1 VTQVENV
8 LFKLQIDIQEWARRR
23 SENKEMQIDE
33 RKALAL
39 ATLDAF
45 ARHLDKRHINGDAGG
60 LLQFYNERYL
70 YHRRALAEDRAI
82 RKRQN
87 TVITSVE

>member
-1 VTQVENV
+1 MENI
-8 LFKLQIDIQEWARRR
+8 LLKLHIDLEEWARKR

-33 RKALAL
+33 RKACAL

-45 ARHLDKRHINGDAGG
+45 ARHLDPEHSNQTVAE
-60 LLQFYNERYL
+60 LLKFYDERYL

-82 RKRQN
+82 RR
-87 TVITSVE
+87 S